1 MKRLTQMQPATL
13 PKTSIHLM
21 NLTSIRGLLSLSFVC
36 LQLFSPA
43 MAAGDSHLAEAEQ
56 AFAAKRFHT
65 AEDLLNTALAKNPTD
80 QEAHLLLARTFVQ
93 LLDNKA
99 AEREYSNCI
108 KCNPFSPIGRMA
120 HQETINIGG
129 RSAADKAR
137 PTDDVTTVS
146 KSVDAINREAN
157 ELKGGYGTA
166 SNTMTPNYYNPQT
179 GINST
184 YGQPAMP
191 GTFNQPGINGMYGQ
205 PGMSGAF
212 GQPGMSSAF
221 GQPGMSSA
229 FGQPGMS
236 GQSGQ
241 PGMPGLSGQP
251 GMPGL
256 PSQPGM
262 TVPSYAP
269 GQISIRSGPA
279 TNGSSNPLS
288 PITQPI
294 PYSLPPNGT
303 LGSTGMMPGAAGTPN
318 YFTPTYTPS
327 TNLRTSRGR
336 SFNTMQASTTPSG
349 TWSYTTSDY
358 QVQQIRRQ
366 QEDAQHA
373 QSAQDAANNLERLM
387 AEKQNGTNSTPKL
400 RALGT
405 NLFVRYYGSHD
416 QDGSTA
422 GAPAADPVVE
432 LKVKQLKLSDM
443 K

>member
-1 MKRLTQMQPATL
+1 MK
-13 PKTSIHLM
+13 
-21 NLTSIRGLLSLSFVC
+21 LTSIRGLLSLSFVC
-36 LQLFSPA
+36 LQLCSSA
-43 MAAGDSHLAEAEQ
+43 MAATDSHLVEAEQ
-56 AFAAKRFHT
+56 AFAAKRFHA

-99 AEREYSNCI
+99 AEREYANCI
-108 KCNPFSPIGRMA
+108 KCNPFSPVGRMA

-191 GTFNQPGINGMYGQ
+191 GTFSQPGINGAYGQ
-205 PGMSGAF
+205 PGMPGAF
-212 GQPGMSSAF
+212 GQPGMPSAF
-221 GQPGMSSA
+221 
-229 FGQPGMS
+229 
-236 GQSGQ
+236 GQ
-241 PGMPGLSGQP
+241 PGMPGLSGQSGMTGASSQSGRP
-251 GMPGL
+251 GASGQ
-256 PSQPGM
+256 SGM
-262 TVPSYAP
+262 TVPSYGP
-269 GQISIRSGPA
+269 GQVSIRSGPPMY
-279 TNGSSNPLS
+279 GSSNPLG
-288 PITQPI
+288 PITQPGV
-294 PYSLPPNGT
+294 PYSVPTNGT
-303 LGSTGMMPGAAGTPN
+303 LGSTGMTPGAVGTPN

-327 TNLRTSRGR
+327 TNLRSSRGR
-336 SFNTMQASTTPSG
+336 SFNSMQASTTPSG
-349 TWSYTTSDY
+349 TWSYNTSDY
-358 QVQQIRRQ
+358 QVQQTRRQ
-366 QEDAQHA
+366 QDDAQHA

-387 AEKQNGTNSTPKL
+387 AEKQNGSTSTPKL

-422 GAPAADPVVE
+422 GASAADPVVE